1 MKRRALPLFL
11 MLLLPA
17 AAGADAYRTAAA
29 KLAGGLPE
37 DGKVCVLPFLY
48 IGAGPGSR
56 GGGVV
61 SERLS
66 TELIKQGRL
75 KVLERALIAKV
86 LGELKLQ
93 SGATPDE
100 AQAKQAGRLLGAAY
114 VVTGSL
120 FKKTGGVLELNAR
133 AIEVATG
140 EVKAAVKADIG
151 EDWMEKFPETAGDG
165 AGGEAFALCRS
176 GIQALDGR
184 EFERA
189 AEWFTKA
196 IAVDEKGACGVG
208 IPGLAYLGRSKAYK
222 RKSGPLDAED
232 EEFLSAPAG
241 YSMKDQGRIDGAG
254 AENDRQLARY
264 SALIKA
270 MPDNAAAYFERGVLL
285 ANTKRYRE
293 ARKDLDAAIR
303 LGPGE
308 PKYYG
313 ARGYALAALGLA
325 DNALRDF
332 DAAIRLDPGYSDAY
346 NARGNIYGGTGQCGK
361 ALPNFG
367 RAIALAPGEAL
378 YYLNRARCLLL
389 LKKYKAALKDCDKA
403 LELDPGFTEAYY
415 RRGYVLIGLKQYDKA
430 IKSFDKA
437 LELKP
442 GNEQLLAAR
451 TEAADRKSGKFAKYD
466 SDEKKG
472 RELFNAVGN

>member
-17 AAGADAYRTAAA
+17 AAGADAYRTAAV
-29 KLAGGLPE
+29 KLAGGLPSE
-37 DGKVCVLPFLY
+37 GMVCVLPFLY

-56 GGGVV
+56 GGAVV

-86 LGELKLQ
+86 LGELKLKT
-93 SGATPDE
+93 GDTIDE
-100 AQAKQAGRLLGAAY
+100 AQAKKAGRLLGAAY

-120 FKKTGGVLELNAR
+120 FKKTGGALELNAR

-140 EVKAAVKADIG
+140 EVKSAVKADIG
-151 EDWMEKFPETAGDG
+151 EDWMEKFPEAAGEG
-165 AGGEAFALCRS
+165 GGGEAFALCRS

-196 IAVDEKGACGVG
+196 IAADENGACGVN
-208 IPGLAYLGRSKAYK
+208 IPGLAYLGRAKAYK
-222 RKSGPLDAED
+222 RKSGPLDAAD

-241 YSMKDQGRIDGAG
+241 FTMKDQGRIDGEA

-270 MPDNAAAYFERGVLL
+270 MPDNAAAYFERGVIL

-303 LGPGE
+303 LEPRE
-308 PKYYG
+308 PKYYE

-325 DNALRDF
+325 DNALLDF
-332 DAAIRLDPGYSDAY
+332 DAAVRLDPGYSSVY

-367 RAIALAPGEAL
+367 RAIALSPGEAL
-378 YYLNRARCLLL
+378 YYLNRARCFLI
-389 LKKYKAALKDCDKA
+389 LKKYEAALKDCDKA
-403 LELDPGFTEAYY
+403 LALDPGFVEAYS
-415 RRGYVLIGLKQYDKA
+415 RRGYVLIGLGQYDKA

-472 RELFNAVGN
+472 RGLLNAGGN

>member
-1 MKRRALPLFL
+1 MTRRV
-11 MLLLPA
+11 MLLFSLLLFPA

-29 KLAGGLPE
+29 KLAGGLPGA
-37 DGKVCVLPFLY
+37 GKVCVLPFLY

-56 GGGVV
+56 GGMVV

-66 TELIKQGRL
+66 TELIRQARL
-75 KVLERALIAKV
+75 KVMERALINKV
-86 LGELKLQ
+86 LGELQLKN
-93 SGATPDE
+93 GDTADE
-100 AQAKQAGRLLGAAY
+100 ALAKKAGRLLGADY

-120 FKKTGGVLELNAR
+120 FKKTGGALELNAR
-133 AIEVATG
+133 AIEVVTG
-140 EVKAAVKADIG
+140 QVKAAVKADVN
-151 EDWMEKFPETAGDG
+151 EDWMEKFPETAGEG

-184 EFERA
+184 EFAKA

-196 IAVDEKGACGVG
+196 IAADENGACGVNV
-208 IPGLAYLGRSKAYK
+208 PGLAYLGRAKAYK
-222 RKSGPLDAED
+222 NKSGPLDAED

-241 YSMKDQGRIDGAG
+241 FTMKDQGSIDGEA

-270 MPDNAAAYFERGVLL
+270 MPDNAAAYFERGVIL

-303 LGPGE
+303 LGPGD

-325 DNALRDF
+325 DNALLDF
-332 DAAIRLDPGYSDAY
+332 DAAVRLDPGYSDAY

-361 ALPNFG
+361 ALPNFA

-415 RRGYVLIGLKQYDKA
+415 RRGYVLIGLGQYDKA

-442 GNEQLLAAR
+442 GNAQFLAAR
-451 TEAADRKSGKFAKYD
+451 TEAVDRKSGQFAKYD

-472 RELFNAVGN
+472 RELFNAGGD